1 MIKLTELEEKD
12 LLAFYTSFEI
22 DEQSIVQPDWVSRKF
37 SSTGRIIRC
46 VENKT
51 NGSVIIKQ
59 IVDRPFL
66 ELKNYEG

>member
-1 MIKLTELEEKD
+1 MINLTESEEKD
-12 LLAFYTSFEI
+12 LLAAYASFKI

-59 IVDRPFL
+59 IVDRPFFGV
-66 ELKNYEG
+66 EE